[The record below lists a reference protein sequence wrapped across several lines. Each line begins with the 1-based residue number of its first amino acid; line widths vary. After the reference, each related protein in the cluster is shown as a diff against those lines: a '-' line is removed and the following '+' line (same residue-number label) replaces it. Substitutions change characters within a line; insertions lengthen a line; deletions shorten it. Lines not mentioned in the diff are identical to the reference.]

1 MQNIFSSYNSE
12 PVSYEECDIVF
23 IPIYLFLTSW
33 KEKYFYNVQDTIKS
47 IDDLYSTINRMALG
61 GKKVVMAYS
70 DVMWEDERCFINHF
84 KFNENVYIVCYE
96 GVYGVKNHVAVPY
109 VTHIKCEPSKYDIPF
124 IKNKEFL
131 ISYVGRKRNEI
142 KLFKEIE
149 LCDTT
154 MENKNHWISMNDKFL
169 YDKIDNLYL
178 NSYFSLQPHG
188 DRKSRK
194 GFYHSLLMG
203 CIPVVFESNY
213 QIYAEVFDGLI
224 NIEDICVI
232 LNNKDE
238 SVYDKILE
246 NEKDKIET
254 KIKNINKVK
263 NLLLYYEN
271 DNTIID
277 NILNKIELKK

>member
-1 MQNIFSSYNSE
+1 
-12 PVSYEECDIVF
+12 
-23 IPIYLFLTSW
+23 
-33 KEKYFYNVQDTIKS
+33 
-47 IDDLYSTINRMALG
+47 
-61 GKKVVMAYS
+61 
-70 DVMWEDERCFINHF
+70 
-84 KFNENVYIVCYE
+84 
-96 GVYGVKNHVAVPY
+96 
-109 VTHIKCEPSKYDIPF
+109 
-124 IKNKEFL
+124 
-131 ISYVGRKRNEI
+131 
-142 KLFKEIE
+142 
-149 LCDTT
+149 
-154 MENKNHWISMNDKFL
+154 
-169 YDKIDNLYL
+169 
-178 NSYFSLQPHG
+178 
-188 DRKSRK
+188 
-194 GFYHSLLMG
+194 MG